1 MGFTV
6 ISVALFLT
14 SFVVMEGVTYLV
26 HRYVMHG
33 IGIVLHVD
41 HHRVRKAGSRFER
54 NDLYPV
60 AFAAIV
66 CAAFA
71 VGFNV
76 ASFAWLVPV
85 CLGVTAYG
93 AAYAFVHD
101 VSIHGR
107 LGRSRALRSST
118 LQRLA
123 DAHALHHR
131 FNGEPYGMLFP
142 VVPASLRQRAADSG
156 SRPSQVPL
164 DA

>member
-1 MGFTV
+1 MRV
-6 ISVALFLT
+6 DVLPVALFLA
-14 SFVVMEGVTYLV
+14 SFVAMEGVTYLV
-26 HRYVMHG
+26 HRFVMHG
-33 IGIVLHVD
+33 FGVVLHID

-60 AFAAIV
+60 AFASVV

-76 ASFAWLVPV
+76 ARFSWLVPV
-85 CLGVTAYG
+85 CLGMTAYG

-101 VSIHGR
+101 VAIHGR
-107 LGRSRALRSST
+107 LGRSRPLRSAT
-118 LQRLA
+118 LQLLA

-142 VVPASLRQRAADSG
+142 IVPAELRQRAAESG
-156 SRPSQVPL
+156 SRPSQLPL

>member
-1 MGFTV
+1 MRFGV
-6 ISVALFLT
+6 LSAALFLA
-14 SFVVMEGVTYLV
+14 SFVAMEGVTYLV
-26 HRYVMHG
+26 HRFVMHG
-33 IGIVLHVD
+33 AGFVLHID
-41 HHRVRKAGSRFER
+41 HHRVRKVGSRLER

-60 AFAAIV
+60 MFASVV
-66 CAAFA
+66 CTAFA

-76 ASFAWLVPV
+76 QRFAWLVPV

-101 VSIHGR
+101 VAIHGR
-107 LGRSRALRSST
+107 LGRSRALRSRT
-118 LQRLA
+118 LQMLA

-142 VVPASLRQRAADSG
+142 VVPAELRQRAAASG
-156 SRPSQVPL
+156 SRPSQLPL